1 MPLRKA
7 VVWWIAVLAILRT
20 ASIGAADGRNSP
32 SDYIIRN
39 YDSDDGLRSD
49 TVFSLTQDRDGY
61 LWCGT
66 YAGLARFDGVRFTI
80 FDIDKTRALGTRT
93 IYSVQTDRAG
103 RLWIGNDEYALIVRE
118 AGEFHTVP
126 LPLDATGVPGQLRSL
141 CQDSQGCVWIT
152 TRDGRTM
159 QWKDGQLTEPK
170 RSAGSPSILLDW
182 SGSGP
187 DWFSVSDPGA
197 NTVRFGHFRG
207 GVFTAA
213 EDPQGVEHFYAQVCF
228 PRIAGGLW
236 MLDQAGEDHRLRSLL
251 PDGTISGSRTLP
263 PLGGDPP
270 SAYLEDYSGN
280 LWIGLREAGILR
292 FAPDGSRRR
301 FTRAD
306 GLPSERIRS
315 MILDREGNI
324 WAATDGGG
332 LTRFSPRRFQMAG
345 IADGL
350 PSEIIYALTPAS
362 PSSGGGLWVATHGG
376 GVVRMI
382 DGRFQREP
390 GFDSFPWTV
399 HVDAEGLLWVGD
411 LSNGLGVLRKGQG
424 EQLISGQRVAALC
437 DDPAGGGW
445 AGGDHLLRWG
455 DGRAAVDPS
464 TPIRGAISSLV
475 CGSDGS
481 LWIGTLKDGLWR
493 RHEGRFER
501 FGAAEGLVQEAIN
514 SLYLDPDGVLWV
526 GTVGSGLARFWQ
538 GRFKMVREED
548 GLADRTICGM
558 APDDQGN
565 LWFTSLGGIFRVS
578 RRELNDFGAGRI
590 PRISSQR
597 FDQQDGLATIQ
608 STGSSQPKIARTPDG
623 RMWFATM
630 RGIASTDPAHLAMN
644 TNPPPVVIERLRADG
659 VEHLPGSSPTIL
671 PAGTR
676 RVEVHYTALS
686 LTAPSKV
693 RFRHRLED
701 VGDTWS
707 EVGGQR
713 FASFDSLTPGRHN
726 FRVIAANNDGVWNDV
741 GASVAFT
748 VLPYFWQTVWF
759 RGAMGAVLLGGVG
772 WGARFL
778 SLIRVRRQL
787 AAIDRQQAIDGER
800 SRIARDMH
808 DDVGSALTRL
818 TLLTNQAVGDPS
830 SNVPEMPILRQV
842 TQLSR
847 EILGMLDELVWTVNP
862 RHDSTTGLVDYLCHH
877 AGESFREAG
886 IRLRY
891 NVAPGLAAFP
901 VDSDVRHQVFLA
913 FKESLTNILK
923 HAGATE
929 VWLRVRLDAGII
941 RIEVEDNGCGFDLG
955 KSVPAHE
962 GLSNMRQRLAD
973 VGGRCEITR
982 CPGGGTRVAF
992 LLPTKD
998 SEGTTRMSGPRSRP

>member
-1 MPLRKA
+1 MLLTLPIQADHDRTSPPDY
-7 VVWWIAVLAILRT
+7 ILRT
-20 ASIGAADGRNSP
+20 
-32 SDYIIRN
+32 

-66 YAGLARFDGVRFTI
+66 DAGLARFDGVRFTI
-80 FDIDKTRALGTRT
+80 VDIDKTPALGTRT
-93 IYSVQTDRAG
+93 IYSVLTDRAG
-103 RLWIGNDEYALIVRE
+103 RLWIGNEDYALIVRE
-118 AGEFHTVP
+118 AGEFHAVP
-126 LPLDATGVPGQLRSL
+126 LPSDTTGVPGQLRSL
-141 CQDSQGCVWIT
+141 CEDSQGQVWIT
-152 TRDGRTM
+152 TRDGRTVR
-159 QWKDGQLTEPK
+159 WKGGQVTEPK
-170 RSAGSPSILLDW
+170 SPTGMPSNLLDW

-187 DWFSVSDPGA
+187 DWHSVSDPGA
-197 NTVRFGHFRG
+197 DSVRFGQFNG
-207 GVFTAA
+207 GVFTSAA
-213 EDPQGVEHFYAQVCF
+213 DPQGIEHFFALVCF

-236 MLDQAGEDHRLRSLL
+236 MLARDGEHHRLRALL
-251 PDGTISGSRTLP
+251 PDGTISGFRTLP
-263 PLGGDPP
+263 PLVGDPP
-270 SAYLEDYSGN
+270 SAYLEDHSGN

-292 FAPDGSRRR
+292 IAPDGSRRR

-315 MILDREGNI
+315 MLLDREGNI

-345 IADGL
+345 LSDGL

-382 DGRFQREP
+382 EGRFYREP

-445 AGGDHLLRWG
+445 AGGDRLSRWL
-455 DGRAAVDPS
+455 DGRAAVDS
-464 TPIRGAISSLV
+464 ASPIRGAISSLV
-475 CGSDGS
+475 SGSDGS

-493 RHEGRFER
+493 RREGRFQR
-501 FGAAEGLVQEAIN
+501 FGASEGLVQEAIN
-514 SLYLDPDGVLWV
+514 SLYLDPEGVLWV

-538 GRFKMVREED
+538 GRFTMVREED
-548 GLADRTICGM
+548 GLADRAICGM
-558 APDDQGN
+558 APDDLGN

-578 RRELNDFGAGRI
+578 RRELDDFCEGRI
-590 PRISSQR
+590 PQITSQR

-630 RGIASTDPAHLAMN
+630 RGIASTDPAQLAMN

-659 VEHLPGSSPTIL
+659 VDHLPESFPTLL

-693 RFRHRLED
+693 RFRHRLEE
-701 VGDTWS
+701 VGDAWS

-713 FASFDSLTPGRHN
+713 FASFDSLTPGRHS
-726 FRVIAANNDGVWNDV
+726 FRVIAANNDGVWNEA

-748 VLPYFWQTVWF
+748 VLPFFWQTAWF
-759 RGAMGAVLLGGVG
+759 RLAMGAALLGAVAWGV
-772 WGARFL
+772 RFL

-787 AAIDRQQAIDGER
+787 AAIDRQQAVDGER

-818 TLLTNQAVGDPS
+818 TLLSNQAAADASGGL
-830 SNVPEMPILRQV
+830 PETPILRQV

-862 RHDSTTGLVDYLCHH
+862 RHDNTTGLVDYLCHH
-877 AGESFREAG
+877 AGESFRNTG

-891 NVAPGLAAFP
+891 SIAPGLAAIP

-929 VWLRVRLDAGII
+929 VWLRVGMHEGVLQ
-941 RIEVEDNGCGFDLG
+941 IEVEDNGCGFDSG
-955 KSVPAHE
+955 ESGPAHE
-962 GLSNMRQRLAD
+962 GLRNMRQRLTD
-973 VGGRCEITR
+973 VGGSCEITR
-982 CPGGGTRVAF
+982 CAGGGTKVVF
-992 LLPTKD
+992 LLPAED
-998 SEGTTRMSGPRSRP
+998 SPGIIRKTRPRLPR